1 MMHVLKG
8 YPRPQFVREGW
19 SDLTGIWGFAFDDT
33 DVGLTNGWNKG
44 FDSQQDIVVP
54 FTYETEKSGIADTSF
69 HPIVWYKRN
78 VIFTEKDCAEKLY
91 LHFEGSDYETKVFL
105 DGQLVGMH
113 KGAYAR
119 FSIDLS
125 DFAAIGEHLLVV
137 RVEDSNSM
145 EQLRGKQR
153 WKKENFGCWYVQ
165 TTGIWKPVWLERVAR
180 THLVSAKLTPDIQT
194 FSIHLEAEVETD
206 EQEAKLRVQVFFDEI
221 PVVDALQS
229 LDQMGKVDT
238 TYTIYNTDVSE
249 WGMKTWSPQHPNLYT
264 IRYSVWIGNQCVDVV
279 DSYFGMREIRIEGQ
293 RILLNGTEL
302 YQRLILDQAYWD
314 ESHLTCPS
322 EDAMLEDIDRILA
335 LGYNGVRVHQK
346 IEDQR
351 FYYYCDLKGM
361 LVWCE
366 APSAY
371 RFSDA
376 MVANFTVEWLEILNQ
391 FYNHPSIIT
400 WTAINES
407 WGVPMIKTRRQ
418 EQQFSE
424 MVYHLTKCIDQMR
437 PVIVNDG
444 WEHTISDI
452 ITLHDYEERGEILK
466 VRYSEQLERILGNE
480 ISHNTHKKAF
490 AEGYQY
496 KGQPILISEYGG
508 IAFADGKDGWGY
520 GNKVKDEE
528 VFLERFDKA
537 TKAIQDLSDVVG
549 FCYTQ
554 VTDVQQEINGLLDSK
569 RKNKVD
575 PQKIR
580 LINERRM

>member
-1 MMHVLKG
+1 
-8 YPRPQFVREGW
+8 
-19 SDLTGIWGFAFDDT
+19 
-33 DVGLTNGWNKG
+33 
-44 FDSQQDIVVP
+44 
-54 FTYETEKSGIADTSF
+54 
-69 HPIVWYKRN
+69 
-78 VIFTEKDCAEKLY
+78 
-91 LHFEGSDYETKVFL
+91 
-105 DGQLVGMH
+105 
-113 KGAYAR
+113 
-119 FSIDLS
+119 
-125 DFAAIGEHLLVV
+125 
-137 RVEDSNSM
+137 
-145 EQLRGKQR
+145 
-153 WKKENFGCWYVQ
+153 
-165 TTGIWKPVWLERVAR
+165 
-180 THLVSAKLTPDIQT
+180 
-194 FSIHLEAEVETD
+194 
-206 EQEAKLRVQVFFDEI
+206 
-221 PVVDALQS
+221 VVDAMQS

-264 IRYSVWIGNQCVDVV
+264 IRYSIWVGAECVDTVH
-279 DSYFGMREIRIEGQ
+279 SYFGMREIRIEGQ

-302 YQRLILDQAYWD
+302 YQRLILDQAYWE

-322 EDAMLEDIDRILA
+322 EEAMLEDINKIQA

-351 FYYYCDLKGM
+351 FYHYCDLKGL

-366 APSAY
+366 APSPY
-371 RFSDA
+371 RFGDV
-376 MVANFTVEWLEILNQ
+376 MVANFTAEWLEILNQ

-407 WGVPMIKTRRQ
+407 WGVPMIKTRRE

-444 WEHTISDI
+444 WEHTI
-452 ITLHDYEERGEILK
+452 LK
-466 VRYSEQLERILGNE
+466 SRYSDQLEKILGNE

-490 AEGYQY
+490 ATGYQY

-528 VFLERFDKA
+528 VFIERFDKA
-537 TKAIQDLSDVVG
+537 TKAIQDLPDVVG

-554 VTDVQQEINGLLDSK
+554 VTDVQQEINGLLDIK
-569 RKNKVD
+569 RKHKVD
-575 PQKIR
+575 PERIR
-580 LINERRM
+580 LINERRL

>member
-19 SDLTGIWGFAFDDT
+19 SNLTGIWGFAFDDT

-452 ITLHDYEERGEILK
+452 ITFHDYEERGEILK

>member
-180 THLVSAKLTPDIQT
+180 THLVLAKLTPDIQT

-322 EDAMLEDIDRILA
+322 EDAMLEDIDRIQA

-520 GNKVKDEE
+520 GNKVKEEE

-537 TKAIQDLSDVVG
+537 TKAIQDSL
-549 FCYTQ
+549 
-554 VTDVQQEINGLLDSK
+554 
-569 RKNKVD
+569 
-575 PQKIR
+575 
-580 LINERRM
+580 